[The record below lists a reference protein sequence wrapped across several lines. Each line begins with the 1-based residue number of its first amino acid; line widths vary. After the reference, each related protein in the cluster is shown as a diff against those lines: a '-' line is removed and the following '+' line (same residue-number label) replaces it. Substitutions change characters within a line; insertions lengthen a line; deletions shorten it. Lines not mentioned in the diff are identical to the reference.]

1 MESRYLKPTFK
12 SGRSTISIWGAIAL
26 GLKGPVH
33 FLEKKSRMNS
43 DIYINLVL
51 DELELLFYKQCFRKK
66 GPMIWMDDDAGHYT
80 SKTTDAYHPRVEL
93 ICMDWPTQ
101 SPHLNPI
108 ENLWR
113 IIKVRVSAK
122 RHQI

>member
-1 MESRYLKPTFK
+1 MESRYLKPTLN

-26 GLKGPVH
+26 WLKGHVH
-33 FLEKKSRMNS
+33 FLEKKSCMNS

-51 DELELLFYKQCFRKK
+51 DELERLFYKQFFRKK
-66 GPMIWMDDDAGHYT
+66 SPMIWMDNDAGNYT
-80 SKTTDAYHPRVEL
+80 SKTTAAYHPRVEL

-122 RHQI
+122 CHRI